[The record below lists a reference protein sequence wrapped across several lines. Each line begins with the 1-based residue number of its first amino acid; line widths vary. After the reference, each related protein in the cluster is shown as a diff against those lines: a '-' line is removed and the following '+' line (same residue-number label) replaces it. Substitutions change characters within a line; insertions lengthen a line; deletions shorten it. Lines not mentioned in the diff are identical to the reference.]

1 MPVVPGMTKA
11 TSKADNPIER
21 GDIAVAEALTPIS
34 EQPVVKLVGRVGELG
49 DQPPLYALSGG
60 VIAAGLAT
68 GDGRTIRAGA
78 RMLAA
83 HALATMVKNVLK
95 RSVDRTRP
103 DLVARNG
110 DYQSGKGTRFD
121 TEFNSFPSG
130 HTASSIAVARAWGRE
145 YPRHDATA
153 LGLATSIA
161 GLQVVRG
168 KHYIGDVV
176 AGTAIGLAAEAA
188 VDALFRRFHPD
199 VG

>member
-1 MPVVPGMTKA
+1 MTSV

-21 GDIAVAEALTPIS
+21 GDIAVAEALTPVS
-34 EQPVVKLVGRVGELG
+34 EQPGIKLFGKAGELG
-49 DQPPLYALSGG
+49 DQPPLYVLSGG

-68 GDGRTIRAGA
+68 GDARKLRAGA

-83 HALATMVKNVLK
+83 HALATMIKNVAK

-103 DLVARNG
+103 SMIAENG
-110 DYQSGKGTRFD
+110 QYESGKGTRFD

-130 HTASSIAVARAWGRE
+130 HTASSIAVARALGRE
-145 YPRHDATA
+145 YPGQRSVSLA
-153 LGLATSIA
+153 LAFGIA

-168 KHYIGDVV
+168 KHYLSDVA

-188 VDALFRRFHPD
+188 VDGLFRRFHPD
-199 VG
+199 ID